1 MKRTFLIMTVI
12 ALLTTHAQAEE
23 SVSPEKPTR
32 ESAFQTARAAA
43 SELILNAMSLLGVN
57 YKYGGDSPETGF
69 DCSGFVTHVF
79 KESADIT
86 LPRSAHEMSLVGQ
99 RVSTKE
105 LQPGDLVFYNT
116 LRRAFSHVGIYIGD
130 DKFIHSPSGGRT
142 VEIVDMNEKYWLKR
156 YQGARRITQLDQ
168 DTGSGFSF
176 AAPASKPDA
185 ELLSILH

>member
-1 MKRTFLIMTVI
+1 MKRIFLIMSVI

-23 SVSPEKPTR
+23 SVSPEKPMR
-32 ESAFQTARAAA
+32 ESAFKSARAAA
-43 SELILNAMSLLGVN
+43 SELILNAMSMLGVN
-57 YKYGGDSPETGF
+57 YKYGGKTPETGF

-79 KESADIT
+79 KEAAGVA
-86 LPRSAHEMSLVGQ
+86 LPHSAHEMSLVGQ

-130 DKFIHSPSGGRT
+130 DKFIHSPSGGRA

-168 DTGSGFSF
+168 GTGSGFSF
-176 AAPASKPDA
+176 AAPANTPDA